1 MKLSDKI
8 ESVEGSQTV
17 AFTALIQQ
25 LRQEGR
31 EIIDLAVGE
40 PEFDTPAAVIDAT
53 KNALDAQ
60 KTRYGPVN
68 GISELRGLLAAQF
81 SGYDIDNILI
91 TNGSKQALFMIF
103 QAICDP
109 ADEVIIPMPFW
120 VSFIEQVKLAGGK
133 PVPIATKDHQLNCE
147 AIEAA
152 VTPRTKAILINS
164 PNNPS
169 GAVYP
174 MADLQKIARLADDH
188 NLFIVADEAYEA
200 FVYDKYKHAS
210 MFDIEGI
217 RNRVIVTRSFSKS
230 YSMTGFRIGYIAAPG
245 QIIAALSKIQ
255 SHLSGNVCTLS
266 GNVCTFAQYGA
277 LAGLSLDEQLLSARH
292 SELQQK
298 RDIAFQY
305 VSKLFPCIKPQGA
318 FYIFPDVSAALKDNQ
333 TSEIMAARLLK
344 QAGVA
349 VVPGEAFGMATHLR
363 ISFAVSE
370 ENLKNGLERIA
381 EVI

>member
-1 MKLSDKI
+1 MKLSEKI

-40 PEFDTPAAVIDAT
+40 PEFDTPAPIIDAT
-53 KNALDAQ
+53 KKALDAQ

-68 GISELRGLLAAQF
+68 GLSDLRTRLAAQF
-81 SGYDIDNILI
+81 GGYDIENILI

-103 QAICDP
+103 QVICDP

-133 PVPIATKDHQLNCE
+133 PVPVATKDHQLNCE

-174 MADLQKIARLADDH
+174 LNDFEKIARLAADH

-200 FVYDKYKHAS
+200 FVYDKYKYAS
-210 MFDIEGI
+210 LFDIEAA
-217 RNRVIVTRSFSKS
+217 RNRTIVTRSFSKS
-230 YSMTGFRIGYIAAPG
+230 CSMTGFRIGYVAAATP
-245 QIIAALSKIQ
+245 IIEALSKIQ
-255 SHLSGNVCTLS
+255 SHLSGNVCT
-266 GNVCTFAQYGA
+266 FAQYGA
-277 LAGLSLDEQLLSARH
+277 LAALSLDDQLLSARC

-318 FYIFPDVSAALKDNQ
+318 FYIFPDVSAVLKNGE
-333 TSEIMAARLLK
+333 TSEALAARLLK

-349 VVPGEAFGMATHLR
+349 VVPGEAFGMPTHLR

-370 ENLKNGLERIA
+370 DNLKDGLERIA
-381 EVI
+381 EVL